1 MMLLGEVRS
10 DMALELLEQKRCAL
24 LPPTLVTNRVL
35 DLDLVEDGAVVEL
48 DEERVADGALRGVVV
63 VDAEAL
69 VLDAEDLGPECVD
82 ARVRGGFVGAG
93 RWLGRSV
100 FMQEEVY

>member
-1 MMLLGEVRS
+1 MHCQHS
-10 DMALELLEQKRCAL
+10 PLELIHQQRRAL
-24 LPPTLVTNRVL
+24 RAAALVPDGVL
-35 DLDLVEDGAVVEL
+35 DLDLVEHGAVVEL

>member
-1 MMLLGEVRS
+1 MPDG
-10 DMALELLEQKRCAL
+10 
-24 LPPTLVTNRVL
+24 VL
-35 DLDLVEDGAVVEL
+35 DFDLVEHGAVVEL

-69 VLDAEDLGPECVD
+69 VLDAEDLGPEGVD
-82 ARVRGGFVGAG
+82 ARVGGGFVGAG

-100 FMQEEVY
+100 FMQEEIH

>member
-1 MMLLGEVRS
+1 MPDG
-10 DMALELLEQKRCAL
+10 
-24 LPPTLVTNRVL
+24 VL
-35 DLDLVEDGAVVEL
+35 DFDLVEHGAVVEL

-69 VLDAEDLGPECVD
+69 VLDAEYLGAQRVD